1 MPFDDVCQI
10 APQGA
15 NIPARWPEIF
25 FLLNSLPLGGGAPGG
40 CYPNYIPTK
49 FRCSEYDLE
58 NHPTDFSETLHTGLE
73 SNPKNYFL
81 LAFFRIFSKSWSK
94 MQQKLPMDI
103 KNATFRLWGPI
114 TFSRVPGA
122 VRTWTTILLSIVGAV
137 RGQVLVRIRWKLTE
151 KLTQNSVHL
160 LRILVY
166 LCHFRPKFFP
176 EPLQEATP
184 AQFSAEQTHLAL
196 NTEFQHSRI
205 PGRKVVGLRKFSKKR
220 KKCKK

>member
-15 NIPARWPEIF
+15 PIPARWLGIF
-25 FLLNSLPLGGGAPGG
+25 FLLNSLPTGGGAPGG

-49 FRCSEYDLE
+49 IDTPGDDLE
-58 NHPTDFSETLHTGLE
+58 NGPLDFPETLHTGLE
-73 SNPKNYFL
+73 LNPKNYFL

-137 RGQVLVRIRWKLTE
+137 RGQILVRIGWKLTE
-151 KLTQNSVHL
+151 
-160 LRILVY
+160 I
-166 LCHFRPKFFP
+166 
-176 EPLQEATP
+176 
-184 AQFSAEQTHLAL
+184 
-196 NTEFQHSRI
+196 
-205 PGRKVVGLRKFSKKR
+205 
-220 KKCKK
+220 